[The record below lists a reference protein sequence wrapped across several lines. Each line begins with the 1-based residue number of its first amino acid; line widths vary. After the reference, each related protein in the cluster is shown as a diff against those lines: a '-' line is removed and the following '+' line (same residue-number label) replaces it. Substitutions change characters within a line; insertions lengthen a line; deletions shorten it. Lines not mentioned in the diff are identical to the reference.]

1 MTMLSL
7 LRSEPTITVGLCFN
21 ASLPARSGRSWVK
34 GLTLTLLATA
44 TILAAAP
51 SADAKRSAADQALYE
66 KARKECNNVRKY
78 PDGAR
83 PIINYKGGW
92 FRCQEPKFRRD

>member
-1 MTMLSL
+1 MTMLTM
-7 LRSEPTITVGLCFN
+7 LRTLSTNAGRLCFN
-21 ASLPARSGRSWVK
+21 RSLPARSRKSSVK

-44 TILAAAP
+44 AILAAAP
-51 SADAKRSAADQALYE
+51 PADAKRSAADQALYE
-66 KARKECNNVRKY
+66 RARKECNNFRKY

>member
-1 MTMLSL
+1 MTMLTTLHTLS
-7 LRSEPTITVGLCFN
+7 TN
-21 ASLPARSGRSWVK
+21 AGRSWVK

-44 TILAAAP
+44 AILAAAS

-66 KARKECNNVRKY
+66 KARKECNNFRKY

-92 FRCQEPKFRRD
+92 FRSPEPKFRRD